1 MYQYVVISP
10 CVSCFRGLYTEGSLP
25 SRVRLKLAQL
35 LQTLFLQGKC
45 SSWTNLI
52 VKSKKK
58 KGEGP
63 AEVQELS
70 VREALIQMVEDTDH
84 CVRMCMA
91 KIVSSLYLDTKLG
104 RPLQQSCDSHVLL
117 LPRKEQESV
126 FERVT
131 ETLHKADMVEVSKA
145 PMFSGVSMFLV

>member
-1 MYQYVVISP
+1 MRLF
-10 CVSCFRGLYTEGSLP
+10 FRGLYIEGSLP

-63 AEVQELS
+63 AEVQEIG
-70 VREALIQMVEDTDH
+70 VREALIKMVEDSDH
-84 CVRMCMA
+84 CVRMSMA
-91 KIVSSLYLDTKLG
+91 KIVSSLYLDTKQG
-104 RPLQQSCDSHVLL
+104 SPLPDSCDSHVLL
-117 LPRKEQESV
+117 LPMKEQESI

-131 ETLHKADMVEVSKA
+131 ETLHKADMVEVSIG
-145 PMFSGVSMFLV
+145 PMIF